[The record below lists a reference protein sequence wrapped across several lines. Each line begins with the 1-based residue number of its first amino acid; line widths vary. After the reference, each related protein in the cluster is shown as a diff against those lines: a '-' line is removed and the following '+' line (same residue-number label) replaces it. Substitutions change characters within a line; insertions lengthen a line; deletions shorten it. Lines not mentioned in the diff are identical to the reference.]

1 VDRAALHAGPCRRL
15 EQRVKHERLAREV
28 PGMAMA
34 LRACLDRAKFRLG
47 AARKCTGLLQPMPLP
62 STAIP
67 GSGGALAA
75 ADTAPT
81 MNRRHVMPTPLSS
94 TAVALNSPARCRFYG
109 QGRRRRFLVYNPTW
123 LRYSP
128 VALSRQRK
136 KLARRGK
143 NNSAGP
149 ACQWEEGVDGGA
161 LPSILAE
168 AMNRAK

>member
-1 VDRAALHAGPCRRL
+1 
-15 EQRVKHERLAREV
+15 
-28 PGMAMA
+28 MA

-109 QGRRRRFLVYNPTW
+109 QREEAEILGVQPDVAKIFSGRA
-123 LRYSP
+123 
-128 VALSRQRK
+128 VAAK
-136 KLARRGK
+136 EE
-143 NNSAGP
+143 AGAP
-149 ACQWEEGVDGGA
+149 GEE
-161 LPSILAE
+161 
-168 AMNRAK
+168 